1 MIHKNH
7 LHLHLHRIA
16 EFVVGL
22 LFGLGLML
30 SGMTDPGKVI
40 GFLDLFGSWDPS
52 LALVMGGAIMVGFF
66 AFAVAK
72 KRTTTFLGGVL
83 RLPTN
88 KDLDKKLVI
97 GSVMFGT
104 GWGLAGFCPGPAL
117 VSMADGQPKALV
129 FVVAMLVGMLGFEL
143 MDRFVHAPR
152 KAKLNAV

>member
-1 MIHKNH
+1 MIYKNH
-7 LHLHLHRIA
+7 LSRLA
-16 EFVVGL
+16 EFGVGL
-22 LFGLGLML
+22 VFGLGLMF

-83 RLPTN
+83 RFPTSF
-88 KDLDKKLVI
+88 DIDKKLII
-97 GSVMFGT
+97 GSLMFGT

-117 VSMADGQPKALV
+117 VSMADGQPKALI
-129 FVVAMLVGMLGFEL
+129 FVVAMLVGMVGFEL

-152 KAKLNAV
+152 KAKFNAS